1 MQYLTLSLL
10 VIVVLLVMQLPRRID
25 DMAKAIQELS
35 TEITEQIQKEK
46 ASTTPRY

>member
-10 VIVVLLVMQLPRRID
+10 VIVVLLVIQLLRRID
-25 DMAKAIQELS
+25 EMARAIQELS
-35 TEITEQIQKEK
+35 IEITEQIQKEK